1 MMSGSLME
9 TISHK
14 LGAIWRE
21 TLKTLKLI
29 ARNKIGLLGFV
40 MLIGLILMSYLGP
53 LVIAPEVRA
62 DVSQI
67 YKPPSWEHP
76 LGTDFQGRENWVMLV
91 HGGAEVITVAF
102 LAGLLTTMIAVVV
115 GAFSAFLGGKADEVI
130 MTFTDLWLALPRGI
144 LLIVTAYFVSL
155 EDVWALALFLSF
167 FGWPSLARQVRSQFL
182 SLKKREYVEAAQL
195 LNLGTPHIV
204 FREMMPNMMSYIL
217 IALIESMTGAIY
229 SQTYLVFLG
238 LVPFG
243 NNWGVLF
250 SLAYAKN
257 AIYNP
262 NAMASLLVPMGG
274 IVALQLSLIMF
285 SRSLEEIF
293 NPRLRTGV

>member
-1 MMSGSLME
+1 M
-9 TISHK
+9 TTFTYK
-14 LGAIWRE
+14 LAGFGAE
-21 TLKTLKLI
+21 FLKTLKLI
-29 ARNKIGLLGFV
+29 SRNKMGFLGFLV
-40 MLIGLILMSYLGP
+40 LLALILMSYVGP
-53 LVIAPEVRA
+53 LVVPPEERA
-62 DVSQI
+62 KVEQI
-67 YKPPSWEHP
+67 YKPPSLEHP
-76 LGTDFQGRENWVMLV
+76 LGTDFQGRENWIMLV

-102 LAGLLTTMIAVVV
+102 LAGLLTTIIAVVV
-115 GAFSAFLGGKADEVI
+115 GAASAFFGGRADDFI
-130 MTFTDLWLALPRGI
+130 MTLTDMWLALPRGI

-155 EDVWALALFLSF
+155 SDVWALAVFLSV

-195 LNLGTPHIV
+195 LNLGAPHII

-217 IALIESMTGAIY
+217 LALIEAMIGAIY

-262 NAMASLLVPMGG
+262 NAMSSLLVPMGG
-274 IVALQLSLIMF
+274 IVVLQLSLIMF
-285 SRSLEEIF
+285 SRSLEEVF

>member
-1 MMSGSLME
+1 MKNFL
-9 TISHK
+9 HK
-14 LGAIWRE
+14 LTAFGAEI
-21 TLKTLKLI
+21 LKTLKLI
-29 ARNKIGLLGFV
+29 ARNKMGFV
-40 MLIGLILMSYLGP
+40 GFLALLLLIFMSYVGP
-53 LVIAPEVRA
+53 LIVEPEMRA
-62 DVSQI
+62 NVKQI

-76 LGTDFQGRENWVMLV
+76 LGTDFQGRENWILLV

-102 LAGLLTTMIAVVV
+102 LAGLLTTTIAVVV
-115 GAFSAFLGGKADEVI
+115 GAASAFFGGWVDDSI
-130 MTFTDLWLALPRGI
+130 MTITDTWLALPRGI

-155 EDVWALALFLSF
+155 EDVWTLALFLAV

-182 SLKKREYVEAAQL
+182 SLKKREYIEAAQL
-195 LNLGTPHIV
+195 LNLGAPHII
-204 FREMMPNMMSYIL
+204 FREMLPNMMSYIL
-217 IALIESMTGAIY
+217 LALIESMIGAIY

-285 SRSLEEIF
+285 SRSLEEVF
-293 NPRLRTGV
+293 NPRLRVGV

>member
-1 MMSGSLME
+1 MTNFL
-9 TISHK
+9 
-14 LGAIWRE
+14 RE

-29 ARNKIGLLGFV
+29 TYNKVGFLGF
-40 MLIGLILMSYLGP
+40 LILLALIVISYLGP
-53 LVIAPEVRA
+53 SVVPPESRA
-62 DVSQI
+62 DTKQI
-67 YKPPSWEHP
+67 YQPPSWEHP
-76 LGTDFQGRENWVMLV
+76 LGTDFQGRENWVLFV
-91 HGGAEVITVAF
+91 HGGAEVISVAF
-102 LAGLLTTMIAVVV
+102 LAGLMTTLIAVVV
-115 GAFSAFLGGKADEVI
+115 GAFSAFLGGRADELI
-130 MTFTDLWLALPRGI
+130 MTVTDVWLALPRGI
-144 LLIVTAYFVSL
+144 LLIVTAFFISL
-155 EDVWALALFLSF
+155 KDVWALALFLAV

-195 LNLGTPHIV
+195 LHLGTPHII
-204 FREMMPNMMSYIL
+204 FREMLPNMMTYIL

-262 NAMASLLVPMGG
+262 NAMYSLLVPMGG
-274 IVALQLSLIMF
+274 IVLLQLSLIMF

>member
-1 MMSGSLME
+1 MKNLM
-9 TISHK
+9 HK
-14 LGAIWRE
+14 LTAFGAEI
-21 TLKTLKLI
+21 LKTLKLI
-29 ARNKIGLLGFV
+29 ARNKMGFV
-40 MLIGLILMSYLGP
+40 GFLALLLLIFMSYVGP
-53 LVIAPEVRA
+53 LIVEPEMRA
-62 DVSQI
+62 NVKQI

-76 LGTDFQGRENWVMLV
+76 LGTDFQGRENWILLV

-102 LAGLLTTMIAVVV
+102 LAGLLTTTIAVVV
-115 GAFSAFLGGKADEVI
+115 GAASAFFGGWVDDSI
-130 MTFTDLWLALPRGI
+130 MTITDTWLALPRGI

-155 EDVWALALFLSF
+155 EDVWTLALFLAV

-182 SLKKREYVEAAQL
+182 SLKKREYIEAAQL
-195 LNLGTPHIV
+195 LNLGAPHII
-204 FREMMPNMMSYIL
+204 FREMLPNMMSYIL
-217 IALIESMTGAIY
+217 LALIESMIGAIY

-285 SRSLEEIF
+285 SRSLEEVF
-293 NPRLRTGV
+293 NPRLRVGV

>member
-1 MMSGSLME
+1 MRSSSMLTRLNSF
-9 TISHK
+9 
-14 LGAIWRE
+14 WRE
-21 TLKTLKLI
+21 TIKSLKLI
-29 ARNKIGLLGFV
+29 ARNKVGFLGFLLLLALIV
-40 MLIGLILMSYLGP
+40 MSFIGP
-53 LVIAPEVRA
+53 LVVPVEARA
-62 DVSQI
+62 KVDQI
-67 YKPPSWEHP
+67 YKPPSLEHP
-76 LGTDFQGRENWVMLV
+76 LGTDFQGRENWIMLV
-91 HGGAEVITVAF
+91 HGGREVITVAF
-102 LAGLLTTMIAVVV
+102 LAGIMTTIIAVVI
-115 GAFSAFLGGKADEVI
+115 GAASAFFGGSIDNTI

-144 LLIVTAYFVSL
+144 LLIVTAYFIAM
-155 EDVWALALFLSF
+155 ENVWSLALFLAF

-195 LNLGTPHIV
+195 LNLGAPHII
-204 FREMMPNMMSYIL
+204 FREMLPNMASYIL
-217 IALIESMTGAIY
+217 IALIESMTSAIY

-274 IVALQLSLIMF
+274 IVLLQLSLIMF
-285 SRSLEEIF
+285 SRSLEEVF

>member
-1 MMSGSLME
+1 MTTLTHSL
-9 TISHK
+9 SDF
-14 LGAIWRE
+14 WRE
-21 TLKTLKLI
+21 TVKTLKLI
-29 ARNKIGLLGFV
+29 ARNKIGFLGFLLLV
-40 MLIGLILMSYLGP
+40 SLVLMSYVGP
-53 LVIAPEVRA
+53 LVVPPEERA
-62 DVSQI
+62 DTTQI
-67 YKPPSWEHP
+67 YNPPSREHP

-91 HGGAEVITVAF
+91 HGGAEVISVAF
-102 LAGLLTTMIAVVV
+102 LAGLLTTIIAVVV
-115 GAFSAFLGGKADEVI
+115 GAFSAFLGGRADELI
-130 MTFTDLWLALPRGI
+130 MTITDVWLALPRGI
-144 LLIVTAYFVSL
+144 LLVVTAFFISL
-155 EDVWALALFLSF
+155 EDVWALALFLAV

-195 LNLGTPHIV
+195 LNLGTPHII
-204 FREMMPNMMSYIL
+204 FREMLPNMMSYIL
-217 IALIESMTGAIY
+217 IALVESMTGAIY

-262 NAMASLLVPMGG
+262 NAMWSLLVPMGG
-274 IVALQLSLIMF
+274 IVLLQLSLIMF

>member
-1 MMSGSLME
+1 ML
-9 TISHK
+9 TITQK
-14 LGAIWRE
+14 LASTNAELFR
-21 TLKTLKLI
+21 TLKLI
-29 ARNKIGLLGFV
+29 AHNKVGLFGFI
-40 MLIGLILMSYLGP
+40 LLLSLILLSYGGP
-53 LVIAPEVRA
+53 LVVPFEDRA
-62 DVSQI
+62 KVDQI

-76 LGTDFQGRENWVMLV
+76 LGTDFQGRENWIMLV

-102 LAGLLTTMIAVVV
+102 LAGLMTTAIAIVI
-115 GAFSAFLGGKADEVI
+115 GAFSAFAGGWLDSSL
-130 MTFTDLWLALPRGI
+130 MTVTDLWLALPRGI
-144 LLIVTAYFVSL
+144 LLIVTAYFISL
-155 EDVWALALFLSF
+155 GDVWALALFLAV
-167 FGWPSLARQVRSQFL
+167 FGWPALARQVRSQFL

-195 LNLGTPHIV
+195 LNLGTPHIL
-204 FREMMPNMMSYIL
+204 FREMLPNMMSYIL
-217 IALIESMTGAIY
+217 IALIEAMTGAIY

-285 SRSLEEIF
+285 SRSLEEVF
-293 NPRLRTGV
+293 NPRLRAGV

>member
-1 MMSGSLME
+1 MTFFAE
-9 TISHK
+9 FT
-14 LGAIWRE
+14 
-21 TLKTLKLI
+21 KTLKLI
-29 ARNKIGLLGFV
+29 SLNKIGLLGF
-40 MLIGLILMSYLGP
+40 LLLLGLVLMSYLGP
-53 LVIAPEVRA
+53 LVVPPETKA
-62 DVSQI
+62 NTAQI
-67 YKPPSWEHP
+67 YKPPSLEHP
-76 LGTDFQGRENWVMLV
+76 LGTDFQGRENWVLLV
-91 HGGAEVITVAF
+91 HGGAEVISVAF
-102 LAGLLTTMIAVVV
+102 LAGLLTTAIAVII
-115 GAFSAFLGGKADEVI
+115 GAFSAFLGGKADELI
-130 MTFTDLWLALPRGI
+130 MTVTDLWLALPRGI

-155 EDVWALALFLSF
+155 KDVWALALFLSL

-182 SLKKREYVEAAQL
+182 SLKKREYVEAARL
-195 LNLGTPHIV
+195 LNLGTPHIL
-204 FREMMPNMMSYIL
+204 FREMLPNMMSYIL

-274 IVALQLSLIMF
+274 IVLLQLSLIMF

-293 NPRLRTGV
+293 NPRLRAGV

>member
-1 MMSGSLME
+1 M
-9 TISHK
+9 TTFIHK
-14 LGAIWRE
+14 PVGFWRE
-21 TLKTLKLI
+21 VVKTLILI
-29 ARNKIGLLGFV
+29 TRNKIGFLGFV
-40 MLIGLILMSYLGP
+40 LLIALVLMSYVGP
-53 LVIAPEVRA
+53 LVVEPEMRA
-62 DVSQI
+62 DTTQI

-91 HGGAEVITVAF
+91 HGGAEVISVAF
-102 LAGLLTTMIAVVV
+102 LAGLMTTLIAVVV
-115 GAFSAFLGGKADEVI
+115 GAFSAFLGGRADEII
-130 MTFTDLWLALPRGI
+130 MTVTDVWLALPRGI
-144 LLIVTAYFVSL
+144 LLVVTAFFVSL
-155 EDVWALALFLSF
+155 QDVWALALFLAV

-204 FREMMPNMMSYIL
+204 FREMLPNMMSYIL

-257 AIYNP
+257 AIYNA
-262 NAMASLLVPMGG
+262 NAMSSLLVPMGG
-274 IVALQLSLIMF
+274 IVLLQLSLIMF